1 MKDSNKYLL
10 SSALAAVLGASS
22 AAYAGEG
29 DSYIGFSLGSVSPDN
44 SVYDST
50 MGWKLFGGYS
60 VNRYFALEAGYIS
73 FGDMDGPM
81 MSNNETKIFSSS
93 GLEFSAI
100 GSYPLAD
107 KFAVFGKLG
116 FLVWDSKWRN
126 SGPTGGMVTT
136 GDVDLFYGLGG
147 RFDLSSSIGFLGTWE
162 RYSLDDEIDVL
173 SASIVYSF

>member
-1 MKDSNKYLL
+1 MKDGKIYLI

-22 AAYAGEG
+22 AVCAGEG
-29 DSYIGFSLGSVSPDN
+29 DSYFGFGLGSVSPDN
-44 SVYDST
+44 SVYDSM

-60 VNRYFALEAGYIS
+60 VSRYLALEAGYIS
-73 FGDMDGPM
+73 FGKMDGPVM
-81 MSNNETKIFSSS
+81 PNGEIKAVSSS

-100 GSYPLAD
+100 GSYPFAD

-116 FLVWDSKWRN
+116 FLVWDSKWSN

-147 RFDLSSSIGFLGTWE
+147 RFDLSSSIGFLGAWE

-173 SASIVYSF
+173 TASIVYSF